1 MIPPA
6 RTLAKMFLD
15 RRPHRGGH
23 EFRFRP
29 HYRQQ
34 DGTDVVRVM
43 AKDGAMDARVFLR
56 PASSDLLNFEQIF
69 LGGDYNVHR
78 LPRQQE
84 IVELYRSMRTP
95 LIVDLGANIG
105 LASLYF
111 QKSWPRA
118 TVVAVE
124 PDADNFRMLCRNAPE
139 VTPIH
144 AAIASER
151 GRATIVNPDSAAW
164 GYQTRL
170 AHEGAIEAITVA
182 DILERHPACQPFICK
197 IDIEG
202 AEKELFSKNTDW
214 LAAFPVVIIELHDWM
229 APGGA
234 TARNFLRRAADLDRD
249 FLVAGENVWSIANR
263 CQPTTRSAAN
273 EALFKDASGRQAD
286 EIQL

>member
-15 RRPHRGGH
+15 RRPHRGGR

-56 PASSDLLNFEQIF
+56 PSSSDLQIF
-69 LGGDYNVHR
+69 DHVFLASVYNVHR

-139 VTPIH
+139 VTPIQ
-144 AAIASER
+144 AAVASER

-197 IDIEG
+197 ITVEG

-214 LAAFPVVIIELHDWM
+214 LAAFPVVIIKLYDWLH
-229 APGGA
+229 PRGA
-234 TARNFLRRAADLDRD
+234 TARNFLRRVSDLDRD
-249 FLVAGENVWSIANR
+249 FLLIVDNVWSIANPA
-263 CQPTTRSAAN
+263 PTDAASARDPVRGNAFDV
-273 EALFKDASGRQAD
+273 LHLSAD
-286 EIQL
+286 